1 MTMLGMLN
9 RRKKLEEHMKGIR
22 EIFDSIESDYDSM
35 RERLLREEGDAEA
48 MRRTLFEGI
57 APSRSAKKL
66 RETIER
72 IEKSPHENLGW
83 YEHGVLCS
91 IAREVEAMESRAGRM
106 ECILQEVRM
115 LLINVGADDCVV
127 TVVTGDDTRTIDGA
141 DIIGRI
147 DELGIEVNE

>member
-1 MTMLGMLN
+1 MLDMST
-9 RRKKLEEHMKGIR
+9 RQKELEDHMKGVK
-22 EIFDSIESDYDSM
+22 EIFDAIESDYDSL
-35 RERLLREEGDAEA
+35 RECLLREEGDAEA
-48 MRRTLFEGI
+48 LRRTLFDGI
-57 APSRSAKKL
+57 APSRSAKELK
-66 RETIER
+66 ETIER
-72 IEKSPHENLGW
+72 IEKSPYDHLGW

-115 LLINVGADDCVV
+115 LLINVGADDCIV

-147 DELGIEVNE
+147 DELGIEANG